1 MILKLAMRNV
11 LRSVHDY
18 SVYFA
23 TLAFAACLLY
33 SFTASGDYLLSLD
46 LTADQRDIYGS
57 ASMVTQAFSV
67 FSALVFA
74 FLVTYANRFILR
86 RRSREFATYGI
97 MGMEPATMARILV
110 YEGCAAAV
118 VALGVG
124 VLAGVLASP
133 LFGAIAAFV
142 FDAAWQPL
150 LVFSADAALWTAAC
164 FAGIMALA
172 LALEVRSLRK
182 HSLVELLDAD
192 SAPEHPK
199 GAARLSLGLQ
209 TSLAAVLLAVVWG
222 SCLFQPTQFIVWILP
237 MGVAAVLATGMLFRE
252 WAIRRPA
259 RAYRRPERLL
269 AGLRLFDLRQLQAR
283 MSLNANAMACTCAL
297 IAVAVC
303 MMVAGLAFS
312 VGMRD
317 GSGRLSDLTLAPI
330 GYVGIFY
337 GITFLIAAAA
347 VLALQQLAGAADD
360 RKAYRLLGNLGCDA
374 SMMRK
379 SIRSQVGTCFAAPLV
394 FALVHDV
401 FGLALVAFVASVLG
415 SAQFPLIVAGVAGV
429 TAALLGAY
437 YLITCRECS
446 RMLLPSA
453 LLEGHRAASCDCVIL
468 RENR

>member
-1 MILKLAMRNV
+1 
-11 LRSVHDY
+11 
-18 SVYFA
+18 
-23 TLAFAACLLY
+23 
-33 SFTASGDYLLSLD
+33 
-46 LTADQRDIYGS
+46 
-57 ASMVTQAFSV
+57 
-67 FSALVFA
+67 
-74 FLVTYANRFILR
+74 
-86 RRSREFATYGI
+86 
-97 MGMEPATMARILV
+97 MARILV
-110 YEGCAAAV
+110 YEGCVAAV

-142 FDAAWQPL
+142 FDAPWQPL

-192 SAPEHPK
+192 GAPEQPK
-199 GAARLSLGLQ
+199 GAARLSVGLQ
-209 TSLAAVLLAVVWG
+209 ASLAAVLLAVVWG

-237 MGVAAVLATGMLFRE
+237 MGVAAVLATGMLFRV

-297 IAVAVC
+297 MAVAVC

-415 SAQFPLIVAGVAGV
+415 SAQFPLIVAGVVGV
-429 TAALLGAY
+429 TDALLGA
-437 YLITCRECS
+437 
-446 RMLLPSA
+446 
-453 LLEGHRAASCDCVIL
+453 
-468 RENR
+468 

>member
-11 LRSVHDY
+11 LRSAHDY

-110 YEGCAAAV
+110 YEGCVAAV

-124 VLAGVLASP
+124 VLAGVLISP
-133 LFGAIAAFV
+133 LFGAVAAFV
-142 FDAAWQPL
+142 FDAPWRPL

-192 SAPEHPK
+192 GAPEQPK
-199 GAARLSLGLQ
+199 GAARLSVGLQ
-209 TSLAAVLLAVVWG
+209 ASLAAVLLAVVWG
-222 SCLFQPTQFIVWILP
+222 SCLFQPTQI
-237 MGVAAVLATGMLFRE
+237 G
-252 WAIRRPA
+252 
-259 RAYRRPERLL
+259 RAH
-269 AGLRLFDLRQLQAR
+269 
-283 MSLNANAMACTCAL
+283 
-297 IAVAVC
+297 V
-303 MMVAGLAFS
+303 
-312 VGMRD
+312 
-317 GSGRLSDLTLAPI
+317 
-330 GYVGIFY
+330 
-337 GITFLIAAAA
+337 
-347 VLALQQLAGAADD
+347 
-360 RKAYRLLGNLGCDA
+360 
-374 SMMRK
+374 
-379 SIRSQVGTCFAAPLV
+379 
-394 FALVHDV
+394 
-401 FGLALVAFVASVLG
+401 
-415 SAQFPLIVAGVAGV
+415 
-429 TAALLGAY
+429 
-437 YLITCRECS
+437 
-446 RMLLPSA
+446 
-453 LLEGHRAASCDCVIL
+453 
-468 RENR
+468 

>member
-124 VLAGVLASP
+124 VLAGALASP

-172 LALEVRSLRK
+172 LVLEVRSLRK

-192 SAPEHPK
+192 SAPEQPK
-199 GAARLSLGLQ
+199 GAARLSVGLQ

-237 MGVAAVLATGMLFRE
+237 MGVAAVLATGMLFRV

-259 RAYRRPERLL
+259 RAYCRPERLL

-297 IAVAVC
+297 MAVAVC

-337 GITFLIAAAA
+337 GITFLIAA

-360 RKAYRLLGNLGCDA
+360 RKAYQLLGNLGCDA
-374 SMMRK
+374 SAMRK

-394 FALVHDV
+394 FALVHDI

-415 SAQFPLIVAGVAGV
+415 SAQFPLIVAGVVGV

-453 LLEGHRAASCDCVIL
+453 LLEGHRAASCDCAIL